1 MEERTISIENNINLI
16 RENIY
21 ESLKK
26 AGRQN
31 DEVKLIGVTKTVD
44 IERINEAIELDILD
58 IGENKV
64 QELVKKYDIIGNKVD
79 YHMIGHLQTNKVR
92 NIVGKTKLVHSL
104 DRISLGKELDK
115 RSKMNGIVTDVL
127 VQVNVAEEDSK
138 FGLKTNEVLNFI
150 EEVLNLENIKIRGL
164 MTIAPNTEDEKYL
177 RMIFRTLFKL
187 KEDIINMKYNNLTM
201 DYLSMGMTNDYEIAI
216 EEGSNMIRVG
226 SGIFGSRN
234 Y

>member
-201 DYLSMGMTNDYEIAI
+201 DYLSMGMTNDYKIAI

>member
-127 VQVNVAEEDSK
+127 VQVNVAAEDSK

-201 DYLSMGMTNDYEIAI
+201 DYLSMGMTNDYKIAI